1 MGKQKIIKKHIISI
15 SIVQSFLIAL
25 FLVLAQQVFAG
36 TNGKYSTYRQVTDKE
51 VVIESNKGVKV
62 LFTAYSNRS
71 IGVTYF
77 TPNDKVSLIL
87 PAEVA
92 SMTDIKGSIYVEELE
107 ELIQITTTDRD
118 GLLIKINRKPFGFS
132 VYDKAGMK
140 EMVLNDDFSGG
151 LISKDMGKEYQFA
164 EEKSIQPGTVNNM

>member
-15 SIVQSFLIAL
+15 SIVQSLLIAL
-25 FLVLAQQVFAG
+25 FLALAQQVFAG

-62 LFTAYSNRS
+62 LFTAFSNHS
-71 IGVTYF
+71 IVVAYF
-77 TPNDKVSLIL
+77 TPNDNVSLIL
-87 PAEVA
+87 PGAIA
-92 SMTDIKGSIYVEELE
+92 SRPDLKGSIYVEGLE

-140 EMVLNDDFSGG
+140 EIVLNDDFSGG
-151 LISKDMGKEYQFA
+151 LISKDRGGAYQFA
-164 EEKSIQPGTVNNM
+164 EENSIQTGTVSNM